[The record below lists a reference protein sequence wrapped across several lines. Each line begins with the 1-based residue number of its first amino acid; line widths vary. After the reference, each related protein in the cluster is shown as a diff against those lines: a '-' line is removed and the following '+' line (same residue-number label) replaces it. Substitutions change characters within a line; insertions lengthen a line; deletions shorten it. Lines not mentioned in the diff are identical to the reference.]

1 MASLT
6 RTVTMDNPFYSS
18 KRSRFGPKSGKVVAR
33 PNKKRQTWPTKKGWN
48 MYYDPFPTMQRA
60 QFRYC
65 TDVFLDPGTGVPS
78 HHIFN
83 ACSIFDPDT
92 SGVGHQPYG
101 HDQYATIYNHYRVD
115 KAIITVTPTLQSTAI
130 IGVAL
135 QSDTTQQLDRD
146 VCRERKGAVVMPLQ
160 GNNRANKLQLT
171 YYRKGT
177 FPLDTSD
184 SYSAL
189 FGNNPAE
196 SVYFDLFMM
205 GNANSQNPGG
215 ITFQV
220 TVSYFCTLWEP
231 KTLLGS

>member
-1 MASLT
+1 MALT

-18 KRSRFGPKSGKVVAR
+18 KRSRFGPKSGKVVSR

-65 TDVFLDPGTGVPS
+65 TDISLDPGVGTPI
-78 HHIFN
+78 HHLFN
-83 ACSIFDPDT
+83 ATSIFDPDT
-92 SGVGHQPYG
+92 SGIGHQPYG
-101 HDQYATIYNHYRVD
+101 HDQYASIYNHYRVD
-115 KAIITVTPTLQSTAI
+115 KAIITITPSKNSTSIVGVCLQA
-130 IGVAL
+130 
-135 QSDTTQQLDRD
+135 DTTLQLDRD
-146 VCRERKGAVVMPLQ
+146 LCRERKGATVMPLQ
-160 GNNRANKLQLT
+160 GNTRSSKLQLS
-171 YYRKGT
+171 YFRKGT

-196 SVYFDLFMM
+196 NVYFDVFNM
-205 GNANSQNPGG
+205 GNEASENP
-215 ITFQV
+215 IATPFQV
-220 TVSYFCTLWEP
+220 TVTYFCTLWEP